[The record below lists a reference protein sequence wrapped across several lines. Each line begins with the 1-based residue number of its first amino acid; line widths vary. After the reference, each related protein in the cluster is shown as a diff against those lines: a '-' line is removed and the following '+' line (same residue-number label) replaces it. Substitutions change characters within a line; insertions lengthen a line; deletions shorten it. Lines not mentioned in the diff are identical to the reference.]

1 MKRHEKRQKNIIE
14 RFVFTPL
21 TVANN
26 FVWSK
31 LISHKKITLKV
42 ISFILIFAL
51 VITNINISASAM
63 EHESDTLD
71 NANISTILSIEALD
85 DNILNQNITIGDDF
99 EKINFPEQ
107 LQVVITL
114 QTGNNEN
121 VAKIDENTTN
131 VEPDTNTIPD
141 DIAIDNI
148 EGNTTD
154 TITDTANE
162 ATDDAVTDTDNE
174 ANEDNVAGAG
184 ADTIV
189 DTNSEVIVIDNDT
202 EGDIPQGEASQTITQ
217 ESSINSNIISD
228 PSNILKEDI
237 IKGKGITAPNSIVK
251 TEVIT
256 DTELNRQTDNEAE
269 AESNS
274 HDGITSNTKQNTQAE
289 SETETEANSQDET
302 ITSTKQDTQTDN
314 GTETEPDSH
323 TENETEL
330 VPDNQIETTT
340 DNDQD
345 TQTDNGTENE
355 SNSQDESNS
364 QNETTTD
371 NDQNTQTDNDT
382 ETEPDSQAEN
392 ETELAPDDQIE
403 TTTDNKQD
411 TQADNEAESESNSQ
425 NETITDN
432 DQNTQT
438 DNEAE
443 SELDS
448 QTEAEVSTK
457 SDSQTEFES
466 STEPE
471 IFTEQIDIPVTWTL
485 DSTNSSQDE
494 FSSETI
500 GDRFVYQ
507 PVLPEGYILA
517 EDLELPLIVVNIV
530 DYFSFEQSETVDNIT
545 ITVKADKGVFPDTAK
560 LSVKRIYNPLLL
572 ETYCEAADRADADA
586 GNEIQL
592 DKIDEKS
599 YVFDICIVD
608 DEGMELQPDNTK
620 GTVTVEFSNPE
631 PAKFDISDYN
641 VYHIDEESGEAAR
654 LDTNIDDE
662 SELVAVEV
670 DGFSP
675 FVFRA
680 TTYVTVLFTGGGTI
694 DDEAFTEVEKF
705 VYASED
711 NIEISELP
719 IPDFDSEDIEFDSW
733 ELGEDGAYYAKW
745 NRVTDTVSGEYI
757 KYNYLENGINIKG
770 IKDEKEISTSYNDM
784 GAMQVYLESPQPQ
797 NDSEPVEYEITN
809 LNISSSGDIYTQIN
823 ENLYVATAASIKDRF
838 VEITY
843 YIWNKGEEDIED
855 FNIGMSQDIQVGD
868 NDKVSL
874 VLESDTNGKYALM
887 EDNGVAVKIYYQG
900 DVVTDTTTFW
910 TGLASK
916 ETENVFEDNPY
927 AQTDIDS
934 AIALSWK
941 NIDIPAK
948 GIVTKSYMFG
958 CGDKQSLSPK
968 KSVKVDTNGDE
979 VFDTET
985 RVKIGTSYRLP
996 EAAKREGYRFD
1007 HYLCGGKEYNQGAVI
1022 YPRED
1027 MEFTAV
1033 FSLLESTVRIDLLND
1048 GEPWEG
1054 QNVEL
1059 YLYGEFK
1066 YHMTQQA
1073 DGSYVNNQVVN
1084 AHYDIYV
1091 NGKRLLEDRVNV
1103 LAPFDPIQVSTT
1115 VEFHT
1120 IKITTTLD
1128 GVESSNAGVL
1138 SLRNNG
1144 IDDVYVLS
1152 SDNGVYY
1159 GNIQVA
1165 EGTYDIYVNKE
1176 DTDFDISVSE
1186 NEAQIDFVT
1195 VKVNIEDDTIWNN
1208 ARVEIR
1214 DADTNKTDFLE
1225 YNSYNE
1231 NVATYTKIMPRS
1243 ERQLNISWM
1252 IIMCIRIYAQL

>member
-1 MKRHEKRQKNIIE
+1 M
-14 RFVFTPL
+14 
-21 TVANN
+21 
-26 FVWSK
+26 
-31 LISHKKITLKV
+31 
-42 ISFILIFAL
+42 
-51 VITNINISASAM
+51 
-63 EHESDTLD
+63 
-71 NANISTILSIEALD
+71 
-85 DNILNQNITIGDDF
+85 
-99 EKINFPEQ
+99 
-107 LQVVITL
+107 
-114 QTGNNEN
+114 
-121 VAKIDENTTN
+121 
-131 VEPDTNTIPD
+131 
-141 DIAIDNI
+141 
-148 EGNTTD
+148 
-154 TITDTANE
+154 
-162 ATDDAVTDTDNE
+162 
-174 ANEDNVAGAG
+174 
-184 ADTIV
+184 
-189 DTNSEVIVIDNDT
+189 
-202 EGDIPQGEASQTITQ
+202 
-217 ESSINSNIISD
+217 
-228 PSNILKEDI
+228 
-237 IKGKGITAPNSIVK
+237 
-251 TEVIT
+251 
-256 DTELNRQTDNEAE
+256 
-269 AESNS
+269 
-274 HDGITSNTKQNTQAE
+274 
-289 SETETEANSQDET
+289 
-302 ITSTKQDTQTDN
+302 
-314 GTETEPDSH
+314 
-323 TENETEL
+323 
-330 VPDNQIETTT
+330 
-340 DNDQD
+340 
-345 TQTDNGTENE
+345 
-355 SNSQDESNS
+355 
-364 QNETTTD
+364 
-371 NDQNTQTDNDT
+371 
-382 ETEPDSQAEN
+382 
-392 ETELAPDDQIE
+392 
-403 TTTDNKQD
+403 
-411 TQADNEAESESNSQ
+411 
-425 NETITDN
+425 
-432 DQNTQT
+432 
-438 DNEAE
+438 
-443 SELDS
+443 
-448 QTEAEVSTK
+448 
-457 SDSQTEFES
+457 
-466 STEPE
+466 
-471 IFTEQIDIPVTWTL
+471 
-485 DSTNSSQDE
+485 
-494 FSSETI
+494 
-500 GDRFVYQ
+500 
-507 PVLPEGYILA
+507 PEGYILA

-560 LSVKRIYNPLLL
+560 LRVKRIYNPLLL
-572 ETYCEAADRADADA
+572 ETYCEAADRADADT

-599 YVFDICIVD
+599 YVFDILIVD

-654 LDTNIDDE
+654 LDTNIDNE

-694 DDEAFTEVEKF
+694 DDEAFTEAEKY

-770 IKDEKEISTSYNDM
+770 IKDEKEISTSYNNM

-855 FNIGMSQDIQVGD
+855 FNIGMSQDIQIGD

-874 VLESDTNGKYALM
+874 ALESDENGKYALM
-887 EDNGVAVKIYYQG
+887 EDNGIAVKIYYQG

-916 ETENVFEDNPY
+916 ETENVFEDNPC

-958 CGDKQSLSPK
+958 CGDKQSMSPK
-968 KSVKVDTNGDE
+968 KSVKVDTNGDK

-1007 HYLCGGKEYNQGAVI
+1007 HYLCSGKEYNQGAVI

-1048 GEPWEG
+1048 SEPWEG
-1054 QNVEL
+1054 QKVEL
-1059 YLYGEFK
+1059 YLNGELK
-1066 YHMTQQA
+1066 YHMAQQA

-1091 NGKRLLEDRVNV
+1091 NGKRLLEDSVNV

-1176 DTDFDISVSE
+1176 DTDFDISALE

-1214 DADTNKTDFLE
+1214 DADTNRTDFLE
-1225 YNSYNE
+1225 YTSYNE
-1231 NVATYTKIMPRS
+1231 NVATYTKIMPES
-1243 ERQLNISWM
+1243 ERQLNIFVDDYYVHKNICATVGMNEQNLSFYTAKVEVEGNPSDSEIKMSNGIDNYNLDLIKTEGAVKTYKKEHTLLNSGDGELEYKVEVTGTVDSDSLVINSQSKELSLKYYYVIFYNVTSEYQSSLVKTVYVLEGELIPPYFGNTSLSAYTFSHWSETRWPALIGDNTYDFNTKGEKYDFSKPLTKNTVLYAVYGAPTVDIGDLVYTDTNGIAGGTGSTYKLGNLTLTGFDPGEGSVKYVFLTATNINQISILNTNGVSVKIGSSPVSTNGSRVDITPTGDRVAIEFTQNGGVSM
-1252 IIMCIRIYAQL
+1252 AQAQDFLRNQIVITPVLNKDHGLIVEVTDRGARYKAATVVSPGVTSTQATQLTTTSGSKTINSGIYYITSDVSFNSGKGSTNGLVISSGATVYLYIPQGKTLTSYGKNGSGSTAGGAGIYLPSGAKLYVYGTGTLKAVGGNAGNGASGENGSAGSYSGSTVYQGKGGSGGNGGGGAGAGIGTNGGSGGSGGSGGASHRQLDIWTKSGDSICKNSLWNS